1 MGTVLGDGHGAR
13 LRQIEY
19 LAGDE
24 AGCHRCVQ
32 RRAAS
37 STGLG
42 EMVDGGVGVFNLAQ
56 GLAWV
61 AALSAGRLARG
72 LAQALRAWRLLQPIA
87 GRRLAAVAAV
97 LAKLALQLRDAAC
110 QRGNQFLQ
118 HLDLYLLCRD
128 DLLRRRKGGRSSVI
142 NWLELGIRWRRHEEL
157 DSCPESRVK
166 PLTDPDYLGSY
177 DLPRS
182 PFTFLF
188 SRGAPPVTRY
198 SPDERPIRTSL
209 RLGTTRAGQGAAS
222 SAVIAGAVRKFF
234 AVISASVVDAEECIM
249 ISMGNWWVQ

>member
-97 LAKLALQLRDAAC
+97 LAQLALPRVDAAC
-110 QRGNQFLQ
+110 QRGKQFLL
-118 HLDLYLLCRD
+118 HLDIYLLCRD

-166 PLTDPDYLGSY
+166 PLTARDYLGSY
-177 DLPRS
+177 EWLRYDRAADGGGKGVGRHRFRGDHQVSGYPGSRLARHFRDLQI
-182 PFTFLF
+182 L
-188 SRGAPPVTRY
+188 A
-198 SPDERPIRTSL
+198 D
-209 RLGTTRAGQGAAS
+209 RA
-222 SAVIAGAVRKFF
+222 
-234 AVISASVVDAEECIM
+234 
-249 ISMGNWWVQ
+249 